1 MKSLR
6 AKAHTI
12 YRTAGSPNQSSV
24 IVSPVQETNAST
36 VGRETDELQVRR
48 GSGSSE
54 IKVADALARGSKD
67 DCRNL
72 AQLLEEVY

>member
-1 MKSLR
+1 MKSSR

-12 YRTAGSPNQSSV
+12 YSTAGSPNQSSV

-36 VGRETDELQVRR
+36 VGRETDEQVRR

>member
-1 MKSLR
+1 M
-6 AKAHTI
+6 
-12 YRTAGSPNQSSV
+12 N
-24 IVSPVQETNAST
+24 
-36 VGRETDELQVRR
+36 QVRR